1 MRAGR
6 LRAFASS
13 IAVSTKS
20 TAAAM
25 AIAVFAVGFAPNRA
39 AAADLAK
46 VTVAVLPALDAMPIY
61 VAQAKGYFAKA
72 GIEADI
78 QRFQGGPAV
87 LQSVLA
93 GGAQFAIAGTV
104 PFINATARKAELLA
118 IGVDAFFNAR
128 TQTMGIFVKKN
139 SGIRTIKDLRGRTV
153 GINQRGNMES
163 MIITTRMLPK
173 EGLSPSAFKIVE
185 LPYPLMQKSLDA
197 GRVDAVISFQP
208 FTELMSQD
216 PNLSRIGYL
225 DSYIADPGYAI
236 TFAIVDSGYAGQH
249 PDVVKG
255 YISALNEALAF
266 ARQSPEEAA
275 AIVAKAFKLP
285 ATVIAPALQSIEF
298 AGNEAQVEPAT
309 WNGIVEVMKQ
319 VGAIP
324 ASYQIESYIRLA
336 R

>member
-1 MRAGR
+1 MWAGR
-6 LRAFASS
+6 LRAL
-13 IAVSTKS
+13 AV
-20 TAAAM
+20 
-25 AIAVFAVGFAPNRA
+25 AVFTVAFVPNPV

-118 IGVDAFFNAR
+118 IGVDALFNAR
-128 TQTMGIFVKKN
+128 TQTMGIFVKKD
-139 SGIRTIKDLRGRTV
+139 SGIRTIRDLRGRTV

-163 MIITTRMLPK
+163 MLITTRMLPK
-173 EGLSPSAFKIVE
+173 EKLSASAFKLVE
-185 LPYPLMQKSLDA
+185 LPYPLMQKTLAA

-208 FTELMSQD
+208 FTELLSKV
-216 PNLSRIGYL
+216 PNLTRIGFL
-225 DSYIADPGYAI
+225 DAYIADPGYAI
-236 TFAIVDSGYAGQH
+236 TFAIVHSAYAGEH
-249 PDVVKG
+249 PEVVRG
-255 YISALNEALAF
+255 YVKALNEALAF
-266 ARQSPEEAA
+266 ARQNPQEAA
-275 AIVAKAFKLP
+275 AIVAQAFKLP
-285 ATVIAPALQSIEF
+285 ASVIAPALQSIEF
-298 AGNEAQVEPAT
+298 AGNEAEVEPAT
-309 WNGIVEVMKQ
+309 WNGIVDVMKQ

-324 ASYQIESYIRLA
+324 SSYRIESFIRLA